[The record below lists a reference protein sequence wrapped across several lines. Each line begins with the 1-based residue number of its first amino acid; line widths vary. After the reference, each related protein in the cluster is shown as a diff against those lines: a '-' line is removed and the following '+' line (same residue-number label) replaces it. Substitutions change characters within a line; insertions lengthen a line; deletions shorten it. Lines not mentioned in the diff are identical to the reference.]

1 MSVSR
6 RAVFLK
12 WLRRCY
18 MVLLV
23 IIECLFLSFIV
34 DMISLVNRIKEMRND
49 CSSASCPDT
58 EIRYLRIEI
67 TIYSI
72 ILAFGFVKMVFSC
85 IGVLRMN
92 ACLMAGVIMDVLL
105 SSVLLWCL
113 WKNIGD
119 GLLASCFTA
128 ILLDGVVASL
138 LLWQIKQIF
147 TAIMTT

>member
-1 MSVSR
+1 
-6 RAVFLK
+6 
-12 WLRRCY
+12 

-34 DMISLVNRIKEMRND
+34 DIISFVNRIKEIRND
-49 CSSASCPDT
+49 CSFASCPDT
-58 EIRYLRIEI
+58 EIRYLKIEI
-67 TIYSI
+67 TVYSI
-72 ILAFGFVKMVFSC
+72 ILAFGFVKMIFSW
-85 IGVLRMN
+85 IGVLQMN
-92 ACLMAGVIMDVLL
+92 ACLMTGVIMDVVL

-113 WKNIGD
+113 WKNGD